1 MSVVNRDGRTWTIG
15 TQAEVEWIN
24 LFTATDLTINSA
36 IPPGFDAYATVV
48 IPKTRDDQMRHDRAV
63 IAVLEKQSPD
73 QQWWLGYLDTGSD
86 DIVFPHAPR
95 VTMYPGWSYV
105 LVKAGPTQ
113 AATWRNFGKSR
124 WGRLPNLMFPTDESW
139 LVSTLWD
146 DDWTC
151 VGGPVG
157 LIDSFLNHPDLQSRV
172 RRVTLDEDA
181 TPPGHKA
188 I

>member
-1 MSVVNRDGRTWTIG
+1 MSSVNRDGHTWPIG

-24 LFTATDLTINSA
+24 LFRARGPTIKSA

-48 IPKTRDDQMRHDRAV
+48 IPEARDERMRHDEAV
-63 IAVLEKQSPD
+63 ITVLANQSLD
-73 QQWWLGYLDTGSD
+73 EQWWLGYLDTGVE
-86 DIVFPHAPR
+86 DIVFPDAPR

-105 LVKAGPTQ
+105 LVKAGPVQ
-113 AATWRNFGKSR
+113 AATWRDFGKSR

-157 LIDSFLNHPDLQSRV
+157 LIDGLLNHPDLQPRV

-181 TPPGHKA
+181 TPPGHRA